1 MRYIIVSILFFLFI
15 SAKLFAQGE
24 IEERE
29 TMFKDD
35 KTLGVHLSSN
45 GYGGDYR
52 YHKRIDGFRKRVY
65 SIDLVTIKDPKEI
78 KRTNPYSL
86 YQKQFI
92 FGKMNSF
99 FNIRAGYGMQKKVF
113 SKMDKGG
120 IEINWFYQFGPS
132 LGLIKPIYYE
142 VFDFSSGSYS
152 TEKFDPNNI
161 HSVFDILG
169 KASFFKGFNEL
180 SFAAGGFAKFGFNF
194 EFSKNENLVKYLEAG
209 GTIDVFNR
217 SIPIMATEKNDFM
230 FFSLFVHYR
239 FGKTINTRVSRKY
252 QKEHPEEFD
261 TKVKLKD
268 IGF

>member
-113 SKMDKGG
+113 SKMDKG
-120 IEINWFYQFGPS
+120 WFYSIFNCAPYFIRS
-132 LGLIKPIYYE
+132 LHGIYR
-142 VFDFSSGSYS
+142 
-152 TEKFDPNNI
+152 
-161 HSVFDILG
+161 HSD
-169 KASFFKGFNEL
+169 NC
-180 SFAAGGFAKFGFNF
+180 
-194 EFSKNENLVKYLEAG
+194 
-209 GTIDVFNR
+209 GTIFYYPR
-217 SIPIMATEKNDFM
+217 YK
-230 FFSLFVHYR
+230 
-239 FGKTINTRVSRKY
+239 
-252 QKEHPEEFD
+252 
-261 TKVKLKD
+261 KD
-268 IGF
+268 